1 MTMKCKKCD
10 GDMTLSK
17 DGKMLICPYCGTTEL
32 VDESDAVKTERI
44 RQDAY
49 KEVESEKR
57 QIESERLKHEI

>member
-49 KEVESEKR
+49 KEV
-57 QIESERLKHEI
+57 